1 MQSTA
6 VAESAETSADL
17 PPGAPF
23 ILSRPH
29 GTVIADGI
37 RTGYDSAHD
46 AAAALRSGTATSVV
60 GALAFDPS
68 HPAALIA
75 PQTLRHHPGSW
86 SPRLQAFPRVRAGAS
101 IPAEDEHIS
110 RVAAAIHVLREPEAT
125 LHKVVLARSVVLHAD
140 EPLHPHALLA
150 QLVANDLGGN
160 GFSVELSAA
169 GTGWS
174 GRHLVGSS
182 PEVLIRRHGDTVTC
196 HPLAGSAP
204 RHTDPEID
212 RLTAENL
219 ASSEKNLREHTL
231 VVEALRAS
239 LEPFCTELDIPD
251 RPTLTSTPQ
260 LWHLGTPVS
269 GRLRDRSVTALDLA
283 VAVHPTPA
291 VCGTPTDAARA
302 LIGELEG
309 DRGFYA
315 GAVGWADADGDGEWM
330 VTIRCAQ
337 IDADRTTV
345 TAYAGGGIV
354 AASEPDDELAETTTK
369 LGTVLAALGLPR

>member
-6 VAESAETSADL
+6 AAESTERSADL

-23 ILSRPH
+23 VLSRPH

-37 RTGYDSAHD
+37 RTGFDSARD
-46 AAAALRSGTATSVV
+46 AAAALRSGAVTSVA
-60 GALAFDPS
+60 GALAFDRS

-75 PQTLRHHPGSW
+75 PQALRRHPGSW
-86 SPRLQAFPRVRAGAS
+86 TPRPRALPNVRTGAS
-101 IPAEDEHIS
+101 IPPEDEHVA
-110 RVAAAIHVLREPEAT
+110 RVAAAISVLREPEAA
-125 LHKVVLARSVVLHAD
+125 LHKVVLARSVVLYTD

-150 QLVANDLGGN
+150 RLVDNDLGGN
-160 GFSVELSAA
+160 GFSVDLSAA

-182 PEVLIRRHGDTVTC
+182 PEVLIRRHGDRVTC

-204 RHTDPEID
+204 RHADPEND
-212 RLTAENL
+212 RLTADNL
-219 ASSEKNLREHTL
+219 ASSEKNLREHAL
-231 VVEALRAS
+231 VVDALRAG

-291 VCGTPTDAARA
+291 VCGTPTDVARA

-315 GAVGWADADGDGEWM
+315 GAVGWTDADGDGEWM

-337 IDADRTTV
+337 IDADGTTV

-369 LGTVLAALGLPR
+369 LGTVLTALGPSR